1 METNKIII
9 ETQLRALIREE
20 LETYLIEEGLLDNLK
35 NKFSSGL
42 KSIFPPLVIVAVVG
56 TQTNDV
62 TTILAQEKQ
71 ELSSEQALL
80 EFDEMIETQQ
90 QKLKSLGLTDD
101 GAEQIVAGIIS
112 GVRKTKEKE
121 HKYSKLTDEEK
132 EAEILKLQQEELSK
146 LNDPSVVKNILL
158 SKFQNEIEQDGRSLM
173 VQSASQQGQLGA
185 PIPMQAFVIGL
196 GKEIQDTLVDTDQ
209 IVGKKSKNKEGREM
223 ISFNPMDLKSY
234 WNDLLVDNS
243 PIEKELE
250 SELGTIYIPAAS
262 YEYAAGEM
270 MQKHISQ
277 QLQKENKVKKLKQR
291 LNEIRG
297 LYV

>member
-1 METNKIII
+1 
-9 ETQLRALIREE
+9 
-20 LETYLIEEGLLDNLK
+20 
-35 NKFSSGL
+35 
-42 KSIFPPLVIVAVVG
+42 LVIVAIVG
-56 TQTNDV
+56 TSTKDATN
-62 TTILAQEKQ
+62 ILAQEKQ
-71 ELSSEQALL
+71 ELSSDQALM
-80 EFDEMIETQQ
+80 EFDKMIDAQQ

-112 GVRKTKEKE
+112 GVRKSKEKE
-121 HKYSKLTDEEK
+121 QKYSKLTDEEK
-132 EAEILKLQQEELSK
+132 EAEILQLQQEELSK
-146 LNDPSVVKNILL
+146 LNDPNVVKNILL

-185 PIPMQAFVIGL
+185 PIPMQAFMIGL

-209 IVGKKSKNKEGREM
+209 IVGKKSKNDQGREV

-234 WNDLLVDNS
+234 WNNLLVDNS

-270 MQKHISQ
+270 MQKYISQ
-277 QLQKENKVKKLKQR
+277 QLQKENKVEKLKNR
-291 LNEIRG
+291 LNELRG